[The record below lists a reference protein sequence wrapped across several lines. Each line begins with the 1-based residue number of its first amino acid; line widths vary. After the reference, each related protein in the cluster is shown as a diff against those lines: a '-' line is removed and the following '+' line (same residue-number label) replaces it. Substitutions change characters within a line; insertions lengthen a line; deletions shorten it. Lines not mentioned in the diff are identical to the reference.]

1 METVFSKDEVWVFGY
16 GSLMWR
22 PGFDFIQSSVAH
34 LRGYHRHFC
43 VWSHRYRG
51 SPKVPG
57 LVLGL
62 DWGGS
67 CRGVAYR
74 IAPDQ
79 AENVLVYLHEREMI
93 TGVYRPSRLSMTL
106 VDGGGAGVEASL
118 SRQRVVAQTYVVDR
132 THPQYAGTLS
142 ETELAALI
150 IQGVGTAGPCLDYL
164 NKTINYLVKM
174 GIPDR
179 RLEKMLA
186 LVDAM
191 LVGREPIPKAPSGP
205 PPHAANLHRF

>member
-1 METVFSKDEVWVFGY
+1 MDSVVSKDEAWVFGY

-22 PGFDFIQSSVAH
+22 PGFEFTERRVAW

-51 SPKVPG
+51 SPRVPG

-62 DWGGS
+62 DHGGS

-79 AENVLVYLHEREMI
+79 AGHVLAYLHEREMI
-93 TGVYRPSRLSMTL
+93 TGVYRPSRLEMTV
-106 VDGGGAGVEASL
+106 VDDADRRRRIA
-118 SRQRVVAQTYVVDR
+118 AQTYVVDR
-132 THPQYAGTLS
+132 AHPQYAGALA
-142 ETELAALI
+142 EAELAALV
-150 IQGVGTAGPCLDYL
+150 IQGVGTAGPCVEYL
-164 NKTINYLVKM
+164 INTVRHLIKI

-179 RLEKMLA
+179 RLERMLA
-186 LVDAM
+186 LVEDMRA
-191 LVGREPIPKAPSGP
+191 GRVTTPTPPAGP
-205 PPHAANLHRF
+205 PPHAANLHLAGC

>member
-1 METVFSKDEVWVFGY
+1 MVSKDEVWVFGY

-22 PGFDFIQSSVAH
+22 PGFDFAERRIAL

-62 DWGGS
+62 DHGGS

-74 IAPDQ
+74 ITPAQ
-79 AENVLVYLHEREMI
+79 AESVLAYLHEREMI
-93 TGVYRPSRLSMTL
+93 TGVYRPSRLAMSIRG
-106 VDGGGAGVEASL
+106 DKGQ
-118 SRQRVVAQTYVVDR
+118 SRRIVAQTYVVDR
-132 THPQYAGTLS
+132 AHPQYAGALS
-142 ETELAALI
+142 EHELAALV
-150 IQGVGTAGPCLDYL
+150 IQGIGTAGPCHEYL
-164 NKTINYLVKM
+164 INTVGHLQEI

-179 RLEKMLA
+179 RLERMLA
-186 LVDAM
+186 LVDDM
-191 LVGREPIPKAPSGP
+191 KTGRIPVPVPPAGP
-205 PPHAANLHRF
+205 PPHAANLHRA